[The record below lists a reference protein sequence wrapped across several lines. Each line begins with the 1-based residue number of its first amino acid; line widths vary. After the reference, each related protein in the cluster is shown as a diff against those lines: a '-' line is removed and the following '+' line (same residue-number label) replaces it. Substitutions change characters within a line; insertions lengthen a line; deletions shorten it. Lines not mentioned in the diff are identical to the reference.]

1 MAKLRAKLSTFKLGE
16 RHEVLLR
23 DLKRKTGFS
32 MTELVKR
39 GIEAMHERQYEK
51 EKEGKG

>member
-1 MAKLRAKLSTFKLGE
+1 MAKLSTFKLGE

-23 DLKRKTGFS
+23 DLKRKTGYS

-39 GIEAMHERQYEK
+39 GIDIMHEQQVKKAK
-51 EKEGKG
+51 EMK